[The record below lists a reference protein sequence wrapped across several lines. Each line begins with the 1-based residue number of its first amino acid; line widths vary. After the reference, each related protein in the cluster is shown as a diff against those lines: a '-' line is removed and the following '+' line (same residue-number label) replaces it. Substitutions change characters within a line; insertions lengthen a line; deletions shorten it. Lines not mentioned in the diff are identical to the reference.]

1 MHQGICTSRL
11 TLQTEIQIDSNNNY
25 YEVSTYSTTAGPS
38 KPNGQAEKKALEK
51 AEINLN
57 DCLAC
62 RLASFGRKRE
72 TQLTNQWLH
81 HLHRVDADHLA
92 VA

>member
-1 MHQGICTSRL
+1 VLIT
-11 TLQTEIQIDSNNNY
+11 QTEIHIDGNNNY

-38 KPNGQAEKKALEK
+38 KPNGQAQAERKALEK

-62 RLASFGRKRE
+62 RSAMCLMKSKRKADKSVDVSP
-72 TQLTNQWLH
+72 LPNQC
-81 HLHRVDADHLA
+81 
-92 VA
+92 